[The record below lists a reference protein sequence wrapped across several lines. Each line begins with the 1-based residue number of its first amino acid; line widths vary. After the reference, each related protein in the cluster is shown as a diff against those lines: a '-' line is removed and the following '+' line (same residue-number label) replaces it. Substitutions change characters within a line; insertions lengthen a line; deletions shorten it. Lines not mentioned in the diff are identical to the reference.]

1 MKMSPE
7 YVIIGFMKVLL
18 YLEAADQLSKS
29 GIGRAIKH
37 QQKALEI
44 AGIDY
49 TTNPED
55 DYDLVHINTYGI
67 KSWKLLKQA
76 QKAGKRVIMHAH
88 STKEDFENSF
98 IGSNLVAPLFKKHL
112 MRFYQAADYL
122 ITPTDYSKQLI
133 QSYGITTPIVAISN
147 GIELSR
153 YQQSDSKEAIF
164 RAHFNL
170 KKGDKVVISA
180 GLFFER
186 KGIDDF
192 VKVAK
197 LMPDVTFIWFGHIN
211 HYLIPSHIR
220 KIVEGEHPENV
231 IFPGYIKGDI
241 YEGAMTGA
249 DAFFFPSREETE
261 GIVVLEALASRQNL
275 VLRDIPVYQGW
286 IDERSAYLAKNVVGF
301 VYALE
306 NVMTGKEDKT
316 EAGYQVAASKD
327 IKLVAEQLVT
337 VYQKVLEL

>member
-1 MKMSPE
+1 
-7 YVIIGFMKVLL
+7 MKVLL
-18 YLEAADQLSKS
+18 YLEAPDQLSKS

-49 TTNPED
+49 TMDPQD
-55 DYDLVHINTYGI
+55 DYDIVHINTYGI
-67 KSWKLLKQA
+67 KSWQLLRRS

-98 IGSNLVAPLFKKHL
+98 IGSNMAAPLFKRHL

-122 ITPTDYSKQLI
+122 ITPTDYSKRLI
-133 QSYGITTPIVAISN
+133 QSYGITTPISAISN
-147 GIELSR
+147 GIDLSR

-170 KKGDKVVISA
+170 KSSDKVVISA

-186 KGIDDF
+186 KGILDF

-197 LMPDVTFIWFGHIN
+197 LMPEVTFIWFGYIN

-220 KIVEGEHPENV
+220 KIVQGDHPQNV

-249 DAFFFPSREETE
+249 NAFFFPSHEETE
-261 GIVVLEALASRQNL
+261 GIVVLEALASRQNVL
-275 VLRDIPVYQGW
+275 LRDIPVYEGW
-286 IDERSAYLAKNVVGF
+286 IDESSAYLARDVLGF
-301 VYALE
+301 VRALE
-306 NVMTGKEDKT
+306 KILSGEMSKT
-316 EAGYQVAASKD
+316 EAGYQVAAQKD
-327 IKLVAEQLVT
+327 IQVVAEALAA
-337 VYQKVLEL
+337 VYQKVMEL

>member
-1 MKMSPE
+1 
-7 YVIIGFMKVLL
+7 MKVLL
-18 YLEAADQLSKS
+18 YLEAPDQLSKS

-49 TTNPED
+49 TMDPQD
-55 DYDLVHINTYGI
+55 DYDIVHINTYGI
-67 KSWKLLKQA
+67 KSWQLLRRS

-98 IGSNLVAPLFKKHL
+98 IGSNMAAPLFKRHL

-122 ITPTDYSKQLI
+122 ITPTDYSKRLI
-133 QSYGITTPIVAISN
+133 QSYGITTPISAISN
-147 GIELSR
+147 GIDLSR

-170 KKGDKVVISA
+170 KSSDKVIISA

-186 KGIDDF
+186 KGILDF

-197 LMPDVTFIWFGHIN
+197 LMPEVTFIWFGYIN

-220 KIVEGEHPENV
+220 KIVQGDHPQNV

-249 DAFFFPSREETE
+249 NAFFFPSHEETE
-261 GIVVLEALASRQNL
+261 GIVVLEALASRQNVL
-275 VLRDIPVYQGW
+275 LRDIPVYEGW
-286 IDERSAYLAKNVVGF
+286 IDESSAYLARDVLGF
-301 VYALE
+301 VRSLE
-306 NVMTGKEDKT
+306 KILSGEISKT
-316 EAGYQVAASKD
+316 EAGYQVAVQKD
-327 IKLVAEQLVT
+327 IQVVAEALAA
-337 VYQKVLEL
+337 VYQKVTEL

>member
-1 MKMSPE
+1 
-7 YVIIGFMKVLL
+7 MKVLL
-18 YLEAADQLSKS
+18 YLEAPDQLSRS

-49 TTNPED
+49 TMDPQD

-67 KSWKLLKQA
+67 KSWQLLRRS

-98 IGSNLVAPLFKKHL
+98 IGSNMAASLFKRHL
-112 MRFYQAADYL
+112 IRFYQAADYL
-122 ITPTDYSKQLI
+122 ITPTDYSKRLI
-133 QSYGITTPIVAISN
+133 QSYGITTPISAISN
-147 GIELSR
+147 GIDLSR

-170 KKGDKVVISA
+170 KSSDKVVISA

-186 KGIDDF
+186 KGILDF

-197 LMPDVTFIWFGHIN
+197 LMPEVTFIWFGYIN

-220 KIVEGEHPENV
+220 KIVQGDHPQNV

-249 DAFFFPSREETE
+249 NAFFFPSHEETE
-261 GIVVLEALASRQNL
+261 GIVVLEALASRQNVL
-275 VLRDIPVYQGW
+275 LRDIPVYEGW
-286 IDERSAYLAKNVVGF
+286 IDESSAYLARDVLGF
-301 VYALE
+301 VRALE
-306 NVMTGKEDKT
+306 KILSGEMSKT
-316 EAGYQVAASKD
+316 EAGYQVAAQKD
-327 IKLVAEQLVT
+327 IQVVAEALAA
-337 VYQKVLEL
+337 VYQKVMEL

>member
-1 MKMSPE
+1 MKMSLE

-18 YLEAADQLSKS
+18 YLEAADHLSKS

-37 QQKALEI
+37 QEKALTL

-49 TTNPED
+49 TTDPRD
-55 DYDLVHINTYGI
+55 DYDLVHLNTYGI
-67 KSWKLLKQA
+67 KSWHLLRKS

-88 STKEDFENSF
+88 STKEDFERSF
-98 IGSNLVAPLFKKHL
+98 RGSNLMAPLFKKHL

-122 ITPTDYSKQLI
+122 ITPTAYSKKLI
-133 QSYGITTPIVAISN
+133 QSYGITTPIAAISN
-147 GIELSR
+147 GIDLNR
-153 YQQSDSKEAIF
+153 YQKSASKEAIF

-170 KKGDKVVISA
+170 KSSDKVVVSA

-192 VKVAK
+192 VRVAS
-197 LMPDVTFIWFGHIN
+197 LMPEVTFIWFGHIN

-220 KIVEGEHPENV
+220 KIVEGQHPDNV

-249 DAFFFPSREETE
+249 DAFLFPSREETE

-275 VLRDIPVYQGW
+275 VVRDIPVYKGW
-286 IDERSAYLAKNVVGF
+286 LDERSAYLAKGVGDF
-301 VYALE
+301 VEALE
-306 NVMTGKEDKT
+306 EIFAGYQDKV

-327 IKLVAEQLVT
+327 LTVIAKKLAA
-337 VYQKVLEL
+337 VYDKVMEL

>member
-1 MKMSPE
+1 
-7 YVIIGFMKVLL
+7 MKVLL
-18 YLEAADQLSKS
+18 YLEAPDQLSKS

-49 TTNPED
+49 TMDPQD

-67 KSWKLLKQA
+67 KSWQLLRRS

-98 IGSNLVAPLFKKHL
+98 IGSNMAAPLFKRHL

-122 ITPTDYSKQLI
+122 ITPTNYSKRLI
-133 QSYGITTPIVAISN
+133 QSYGITTPISAISN
-147 GIELSR
+147 GIDLSR

-170 KKGDKVVISA
+170 KSSDKVVISA

-186 KGIDDF
+186 KGILDF

-197 LMPDVTFIWFGHIN
+197 LMPEVTFIWFGYIN

-220 KIVEGEHPENV
+220 KIVQGDHPQNV

-249 DAFFFPSREETE
+249 NAFFFPSHEETE
-261 GIVVLEALASRQNL
+261 GIVVLEALASRQNVL
-275 VLRDIPVYQGW
+275 LRDIPVYEGW
-286 IDERSAYLAKNVVGF
+286 IDESSAYLARDVLGF
-301 VYALE
+301 VRALE
-306 NVMTGKEDKT
+306 KILSGEMSKT
-316 EAGYQVAASKD
+316 EAGYQVAAQKD
-327 IKLVAEQLVT
+327 IQVVAEALAA
-337 VYQKVLEL
+337 VYQKVMEL

>member
-1 MKMSPE
+1 
-7 YVIIGFMKVLL
+7 MKVLL
-18 YLEAADQLSKS
+18 YLEAPDQLSKS

-49 TTNPED
+49 TMDPHD
-55 DYDLVHINTYGI
+55 DYDIVHINTYGI
-67 KSWKLLKQA
+67 KSWQLLRRS

-98 IGSNLVAPLFKKHL
+98 IGSNMAAPLFKRHL

-122 ITPTDYSKQLI
+122 ITPTDYSKRLI
-133 QSYGITTPIVAISN
+133 QSYGITTPISAISN
-147 GIELSR
+147 GIDLSR

-170 KKGDKVVISA
+170 KSSDKVVISA

-186 KGIDDF
+186 KGILDF

-197 LMPDVTFIWFGHIN
+197 LMPEVTFIWFGYIN

-220 KIVEGEHPENV
+220 KIVQGDHPQNV

-249 DAFFFPSREETE
+249 NAFFFPSHEETE
-261 GIVVLEALASRQNL
+261 GIVVLEALASRQNVL
-275 VLRDIPVYQGW
+275 LRDIPVYEGW
-286 IDERSAYLAKNVVGF
+286 IDESSAYLARDVLGF
-301 VYALE
+301 VRALE
-306 NVMTGKEDKT
+306 KILSGEMSKT
-316 EAGYQVAASKD
+316 EAGYQVAAQKD
-327 IKLVAEQLVT
+327 IQVVAEALAA
-337 VYQKVLEL
+337 VYQKVMEL

>member
-1 MKMSPE
+1 
-7 YVIIGFMKVLL
+7 MKVLL
-18 YLEAADQLSKS
+18 YLEAPDQLSKS

-49 TTNPED
+49 TMDPQD
-55 DYDLVHINTYGI
+55 DYDIVHINTYGI
-67 KSWKLLKQA
+67 KSWQLLRRS

-98 IGSNLVAPLFKKHL
+98 IGSNMAAPLFKRHL

-122 ITPTDYSKQLI
+122 ITPTDYSKRLI
-133 QSYGITTPIVAISN
+133 QSYGITTPISAISN
-147 GIELSR
+147 GIDLSR

-170 KKGDKVVISA
+170 KSSDKVVISA

-186 KGIDDF
+186 KGILDF

-197 LMPDVTFIWFGHIN
+197 LMPKVTFIWFGYIN

-220 KIVEGEHPENV
+220 KIVQGDHPQNV

-249 DAFFFPSREETE
+249 NAFFFPSHEETE
-261 GIVVLEALASRQNL
+261 GIVVLEALASRQNVL
-275 VLRDIPVYQGW
+275 LRDIPVYEGW
-286 IDERSAYLAKNVVGF
+286 IDESSAYLARDVLGF
-301 VYALE
+301 VRALE
-306 NVMTGKEDKT
+306 KILSGEMSKT
-316 EAGYQVAASKD
+316 EAGYQVAAQKD
-327 IKLVAEQLVT
+327 IQVVAEALAA
-337 VYQKVLEL
+337 VYQKVMEL

>member
-1 MKMSPE
+1 MSSD

-18 YLEAADQLSKS
+18 YLEAPEQLSKS

-37 QQKALEI
+37 QKKALEL

-49 TTNPED
+49 TTDPND
-55 DYDLVHINTYGI
+55 DYDLVHINTYGL
-67 KSWKLLKQA
+67 KSWNLLRKS

-98 IGSNLVAPLFKKHL
+98 IGSNMAAPLFKKHL

-122 ITPTDYSKQLI
+122 ITPTDYSKKLI
-133 QSYGITTPIVAISN
+133 QSYGITTPISAISN
-147 GIELSR
+147 GIDLSR
-153 YQQSDSKEAIF
+153 YQQSYSKEAIF

-170 KKGDKVVISA
+170 KKSDKVVISA

-197 LMPDVTFIWFGHIN
+197 LMPHVTFIWFGHIN

-220 KIVEGEHPENV
+220 NIVEGDHPDNV

-275 VLRDIPVYQGW
+275 VLRDIPVYEGW
-286 IDERSAYLAKNVVGF
+286 IDENSAYLAKTVVGF

-306 NVMTGKEDKT
+306 KVLAGKEDKI
-316 EAGYQVAASKD
+316 EAGYQVAARKD
-327 IKLVAEQLVT
+327 IKLVAEQLAA

>member
-1 MKMSPE
+1 
-7 YVIIGFMKVLL
+7 MKVLL
-18 YLEAADQLSKS
+18 YLEAPDQLSKS

-49 TTNPED
+49 TMNPQD

-67 KSWKLLKQA
+67 KSWQLLRRS

-98 IGSNLVAPLFKKHL
+98 IGSNMAAPFFKRYL

-122 ITPTDYSKQLI
+122 ITPTDYSKRLI
-133 QSYGITTPIVAISN
+133 QSYGITTPISAISN
-147 GIELSR
+147 GIDLSR

-164 RAHFNL
+164 RAHFKL
-170 KKGDKVVISA
+170 KPSDKVVISA

-186 KGIDDF
+186 KGILDF

-197 LMPDVTFIWFGHIN
+197 LMPEVTFIWFGYIN

-220 KIVEGEHPENV
+220 KIVQGDHPQNV

-249 DAFFFPSREETE
+249 NAFFFPSHEETE
-261 GIVVLEALASRQNL
+261 GIVVLEAFASRQNVL
-275 VLRDIPVYQGW
+275 LRDIPVYEGW
-286 IDERSAYLAKNVVGF
+286 IDESSAYLARDVLGF
-301 VYALE
+301 VRALE
-306 NVMTGKEDKT
+306 KILSGETSKT
-316 EAGYQVAASKD
+316 EAGYQVAAQKD
-327 IKLVAEQLVT
+327 IQVVAEALAA
-337 VYQKVLEL
+337 VYQKVMEL

>member
-1 MKMSPE
+1 
-7 YVIIGFMKVLL
+7 MKVLL
-18 YLEAADQLSKS
+18 YLEAPDQLSKS

-49 TTNPED
+49 TMDPQD
-55 DYDLVHINTYGI
+55 DYDIVHINTYGI
-67 KSWKLLKQA
+67 KSWQLLRRS

-98 IGSNLVAPLFKKHL
+98 IGSNMAAPLFKRHL

-122 ITPTDYSKQLI
+122 ITPTDYSKRLI
-133 QSYGITTPIVAISN
+133 QSYGITTPISAISN
-147 GIELSR
+147 GIDLSR

-170 KKGDKVVISA
+170 KSSDKVVISA

-186 KGIDDF
+186 KGILDF

-197 LMPDVTFIWFGHIN
+197 LMPEVTFIWFGYIN

-220 KIVEGEHPENV
+220 KIVQGDHPQNV

-249 DAFFFPSREETE
+249 NAFFFPSHEETE
-261 GIVVLEALASRQNL
+261 GIVVLEALASRQNVL
-275 VLRDIPVYQGW
+275 LRDIPVYEGW
-286 IDERSAYLAKNVVGF
+286 IDESSAYLARDVLGF
-301 VYALE
+301 VRALE
-306 NVMTGKEDKT
+306 KILSGQMSKT
-316 EAGYQVAASKD
+316 EAGYQVAAQKD
-327 IKLVAEQLVT
+327 IQVVAEALAA
-337 VYQKVLEL
+337 VYQKVMEL

>member
-1 MKMSPE
+1 
-7 YVIIGFMKVLL
+7 MKVLL
-18 YLEAADQLSKS
+18 YLEAPDQLSKS

-49 TTNPED
+49 TMDPQD
-55 DYDLVHINTYGI
+55 DYDIVHINTYGI
-67 KSWKLLKQA
+67 KSWQLLRRS

-98 IGSNLVAPLFKKHL
+98 IGSNMAAPLFKRHL

-122 ITPTDYSKQLI
+122 ITPTDYSKRLI
-133 QSYGITTPIVAISN
+133 QSYGITTPISAISN
-147 GIELSR
+147 GIDLSR

-170 KKGDKVVISA
+170 KPSDKVVISA

-186 KGIDDF
+186 KGILDF

-197 LMPDVTFIWFGHIN
+197 LMPEVTFIWFGYIN

-220 KIVEGEHPENV
+220 KIVQGDHPQNV

-249 DAFFFPSREETE
+249 NAFFFPSHEETE
-261 GIVVLEALASRQNL
+261 GIVVLEALASRQNVL
-275 VLRDIPVYQGW
+275 LRDIPVYEGW
-286 IDERSAYLAKNVVGF
+286 IDESSAYLARDVLGF
-301 VYALE
+301 VRALE
-306 NVMTGKEDKT
+306 KILSGEMSKT
-316 EAGYQVAASKD
+316 EAGYQVAAQKD
-327 IKLVAEQLVT
+327 IQVVAEALAA
-337 VYQKVLEL
+337 VYQKVMEL

>member
-1 MKMSPE
+1 
-7 YVIIGFMKVLL
+7 MKVLL
-18 YLEAADQLSKS
+18 YLEAPDQLSKS

-49 TTNPED
+49 TMDPQD
-55 DYDLVHINTYGI
+55 DYDIVHINTYGI
-67 KSWKLLKQA
+67 KSWQLLRRS
-76 QKAGKRVIMHAH
+76 QKSGKRVIMHAH

-98 IGSNLVAPLFKKHL
+98 IGSNMAAPLFKRHL

-122 ITPTDYSKQLI
+122 ITPTDYSKRLI
-133 QSYGITTPIVAISN
+133 QSYGITTPISAISN
-147 GIELSR
+147 GIDLSR

-170 KKGDKVVISA
+170 KSSDKVVISA

-186 KGIDDF
+186 KGILDF

-197 LMPDVTFIWFGHIN
+197 LMPEVTFIWFGYIN

-220 KIVEGEHPENV
+220 KIVQGDHPQNV

-249 DAFFFPSREETE
+249 NAFFFPSHEETE
-261 GIVVLEALASRQNL
+261 GIVVLEALASRQNVL
-275 VLRDIPVYQGW
+275 LRDIPVYEGW
-286 IDERSAYLAKNVVGF
+286 IDESSAYLARDVPGF
-301 VYALE
+301 VRALE
-306 NVMTGKEDKT
+306 KILSGEMSKT
-316 EAGYQVAASKD
+316 EAGYQVAAQKD
-327 IKLVAEQLVT
+327 IQVVAEALAA
-337 VYQKVLEL
+337 VYQKVMEL

>member
-1 MKMSPE
+1 
-7 YVIIGFMKVLL
+7 MKVLL
-18 YLEAADQLSKS
+18 YLEAPDQLSKS

-49 TTNPED
+49 TMDPQD
-55 DYDLVHINTYGI
+55 DYDIVHINTYGI
-67 KSWKLLKQA
+67 KSWQLLRRS

-98 IGSNLVAPLFKKHL
+98 IGSNMAAPLFKRHL

-122 ITPTDYSKQLI
+122 ITPTDYSKRLI
-133 QSYGITTPIVAISN
+133 QSYGITTPISAISN
-147 GIELSR
+147 GIDLSR

-170 KKGDKVVISA
+170 KSSDKVVISA

-186 KGIDDF
+186 KGILDF

-197 LMPDVTFIWFGHIN
+197 LMPEVTFIWFGYIN

-220 KIVEGEHPENV
+220 KIVQGDHPQNV
-231 IFPGYIKGDI
+231 MFPGYIKGDI

-249 DAFFFPSREETE
+249 NAFFFPSHEETE
-261 GIVVLEALASRQNL
+261 GIVVLEALASRQNVL
-275 VLRDIPVYQGW
+275 LRDIPVYEGW
-286 IDERSAYLAKNVVGF
+286 IDESSAYLARDVLGF
-301 VYALE
+301 VRALE
-306 NVMTGKEDKT
+306 KILSGEMSKT
-316 EAGYQVAASKD
+316 EAGYQVAAQKD
-327 IKLVAEQLVT
+327 IQVVAEALAA
-337 VYQKVLEL
+337 VYQKVMEL

>member
-1 MKMSPE
+1 
-7 YVIIGFMKVLL
+7 MKVLL
-18 YLEAADQLSKS
+18 YLEAPDQLSKS

-49 TTNPED
+49 TMDPQD
-55 DYDLVHINTYGI
+55 DYDIVHINTYGI
-67 KSWKLLKQA
+67 KSWQLLRRS

-98 IGSNLVAPLFKKHL
+98 IGSNMAAPLFKRHL

-122 ITPTDYSKQLI
+122 ITPTDYSKRLI
-133 QSYGITTPIVAISN
+133 QSYGITTPISAISN
-147 GIELSR
+147 GIDLSR

-170 KKGDKVVISA
+170 KPSDKVVISA

-186 KGIDDF
+186 KGILDF

-197 LMPDVTFIWFGHIN
+197 LMPEVTFIWFGYIN

-220 KIVEGEHPENV
+220 KIVQGDHPQNV

-249 DAFFFPSREETE
+249 NAFFFPSYEETE
-261 GIVVLEALASRQNL
+261 GIVVLEALASRQNVL
-275 VLRDIPVYQGW
+275 LRDIPVYEGW
-286 IDERSAYLAKNVVGF
+286 IDESSAYLARDVPGF
-301 VYALE
+301 VRALE
-306 NVMTGKEDKT
+306 KILSGEMSKT
-316 EAGYQVAASKD
+316 EAGYQVAAQKD
-327 IKLVAEQLVT
+327 IQVVAEALAA
-337 VYQKVLEL
+337 VYQKVMEL

>member
-1 MKMSPE
+1 
-7 YVIIGFMKVLL
+7 MKVLL
-18 YLEAADQLSKS
+18 YLEAPDQLSKS

-49 TTNPED
+49 TMDPQD

-67 KSWKLLKQA
+67 KSWQLLRRS

-98 IGSNLVAPLFKKHL
+98 IGSNMAAPLFKRHL
-112 MRFYQAADYL
+112 IRFYQAADYL
-122 ITPTDYSKQLI
+122 ITPTDYSKRLI
-133 QSYGITTPIVAISN
+133 QSYGITTPISAISN
-147 GIELSR
+147 GIDLSR

-170 KKGDKVVISA
+170 KSSDKVVISA

-186 KGIDDF
+186 KGILDF

-197 LMPDVTFIWFGHIN
+197 LMPEVTFIWFGYIN

-220 KIVEGEHPENV
+220 KIVQDDHPQNV

-249 DAFFFPSREETE
+249 NAFFFPSHEETE
-261 GIVVLEALASRQNL
+261 GIVVLEALASRQNVL
-275 VLRDIPVYQGW
+275 LRDIPVYEGW
-286 IDERSAYLAKNVVGF
+286 IDESSAYLAKNILGF
-301 VYALE
+301 VRSLE
-306 NVMTGKEDKT
+306 KILSGEMSKT
-316 EAGYQVAASKD
+316 EAGYQVAAQKD
-327 IKLVAEQLVT
+327 IQVVAEALAA
-337 VYQKVLEL
+337 VYQKVMEL

>member
-1 MKMSPE
+1 
-7 YVIIGFMKVLL
+7 MKVLL
-18 YLEAADQLSKS
+18 YLEAPDQLSKS

-49 TTNPED
+49 TMDPQD

-67 KSWKLLKQA
+67 KSWQLLRRS
-76 QKAGKRVIMHAH
+76 QKSGKRVIMHAH

-98 IGSNLVAPLFKKHL
+98 IGSNMAAPLFKRHL

-122 ITPTDYSKQLI
+122 ITPTNYSKRLI
-133 QSYGITTPIVAISN
+133 QSYGITTPISAISN
-147 GIELSR
+147 GIDLSR

-170 KKGDKVVISA
+170 KSSDKVVISA

-186 KGIDDF
+186 KGILDF

-197 LMPDVTFIWFGHIN
+197 LMPEVTFIWFGYIN

-220 KIVEGEHPENV
+220 KIVQGDHPQNV

-249 DAFFFPSREETE
+249 NAFFFPSHEETE
-261 GIVVLEALASRQNL
+261 GIVVLEALASRQNVL
-275 VLRDIPVYQGW
+275 LRDIPVYEGW
-286 IDERSAYLAKNVVGF
+286 IDESSAYLARDVLGF
-301 VYALE
+301 VRALE
-306 NVMTGKEDKT
+306 KILSGEMSKT
-316 EAGYQVAASKD
+316 EAGYQVAAQKD
-327 IKLVAEQLVT
+327 IQVVAEALAA
-337 VYQKVLEL
+337 VYQKVMEL

>member
-1 MKMSPE
+1 
-7 YVIIGFMKVLL
+7 MKVLL
-18 YLEAADQLSKS
+18 YLEAPDQLSKS

-49 TTNPED
+49 TMDPQD
-55 DYDLVHINTYGI
+55 DYDIVHINTYGI
-67 KSWKLLKQA
+67 KSWQLLRRS

-98 IGSNLVAPLFKKHL
+98 IGSNMAAPLFKRHL

-122 ITPTDYSKQLI
+122 ITPTDYSKRLI
-133 QSYGITTPIVAISN
+133 QSYGITTPISAISN
-147 GIELSR
+147 GIDLSR

-170 KKGDKVVISA
+170 KSSDKVVISA

-186 KGIDDF
+186 KGILDF

-197 LMPDVTFIWFGHIN
+197 LMPEVTFIWFGYIN

-220 KIVEGEHPENV
+220 KIVQGDHPQNV

-249 DAFFFPSREETE
+249 NAFFFPSHEETE
-261 GIVVLEALASRQNL
+261 GIVVLEALASRQNVL
-275 VLRDIPVYQGW
+275 LRDIPVYEGW
-286 IDERSAYLAKNVVGF
+286 IDESSAYLARDVPGF
-301 VYALE
+301 VRALE
-306 NVMTGKEDKT
+306 KILSGEMSKT
-316 EAGYQVAASKD
+316 EAGYQVAAQKD
-327 IKLVAEQLVT
+327 IQVVAEALAA
-337 VYQKVLEL
+337 VYQKVMEL

>member
-1 MKMSPE
+1 
-7 YVIIGFMKVLL
+7 MKVLL
-18 YLEAADQLSKS
+18 YLEAPDQLSKS

-49 TTNPED
+49 TMDPQD
-55 DYDLVHINTYGI
+55 DYDIVHINTYGI
-67 KSWKLLKQA
+67 KSWQLLRRS

-98 IGSNLVAPLFKKHL
+98 IGSNMAAPLFKRHL

-122 ITPTDYSKQLI
+122 ITPTDYSKRLI
-133 QSYGITTPIVAISN
+133 QSYGITTPISAISN
-147 GIELSR
+147 GIDLSR

-170 KKGDKVVISA
+170 KPSDKVVISA

-186 KGIDDF
+186 KGILDF

-197 LMPDVTFIWFGHIN
+197 LMPEVTFIWFGYIN

-220 KIVEGEHPENV
+220 KIVQGDHPQNV

-249 DAFFFPSREETE
+249 NAFFFPSHEETE
-261 GIVVLEALASRQNL
+261 GIVVLEALASRQNVL
-275 VLRDIPVYQGW
+275 LRDIPVYEGW
-286 IDERSAYLAKNVVGF
+286 IDESSAYLARDVPGF
-301 VYALE
+301 VRALE
-306 NVMTGKEDKT
+306 KILSGEMSKT
-316 EAGYQVAASKD
+316 EAGYQVAAQKD
-327 IKLVAEQLVT
+327 IQVVAEALAA
-337 VYQKVLEL
+337 VYQKVMEL

>member
-1 MKMSPE
+1 
-7 YVIIGFMKVLL
+7 MKVLL
-18 YLEAADQLSKS
+18 YLEAADQLNKS

-37 QQKALEI
+37 QQKALEL

-122 ITPTDYSKQLI
+122 ITPTDYSKRLI

-147 GIELSR
+147 GIDLSR

-220 KIVEGEHPENV
+220 KIVEGGHPENV

-301 VYALE
+301 TYALE
-306 NVMTGKEDKT
+306 KVMTGKEDKT

-327 IKLVAEQLVT
+327 IKLVAEQLAT

>member
-1 MKMSPE
+1 
-7 YVIIGFMKVLL
+7 MKVLL
-18 YLEAADQLSKS
+18 YLEAPDQLSKS

-49 TTNPED
+49 TMDPQD

-67 KSWKLLKQA
+67 KSWQLLRRS

-98 IGSNLVAPLFKKHL
+98 IGSNMAAPLFKRHL

-122 ITPTDYSKQLI
+122 ITPTDYSKRLI
-133 QSYGITTPIVAISN
+133 QSYGITTPISAISN
-147 GIELSR
+147 GIDLSR

-170 KKGDKVVISA
+170 KPSDKVVISA

-186 KGIDDF
+186 KGILDF

-197 LMPDVTFIWFGHIN
+197 LMPEVTFIWFGYIN

-220 KIVEGEHPENV
+220 KIVQGDHPQNV

-249 DAFFFPSREETE
+249 NAFFFPSHEETE
-261 GIVVLEALASRQNL
+261 GIVVLEALASRQNVL
-275 VLRDIPVYQGW
+275 LRDIPVYEGW
-286 IDERSAYLAKNVVGF
+286 IDESSAYLARDVPGF
-301 VYALE
+301 VRALE
-306 NVMTGKEDKT
+306 KILSGEMSKT
-316 EAGYQVAASKD
+316 EAGYQVAAQKD
-327 IKLVAEQLVT
+327 IQVVAEALAA
-337 VYQKVLEL
+337 VYQKVMEL

>member
-1 MKMSPE
+1 
-7 YVIIGFMKVLL
+7 MKVLL
-18 YLEAADQLSKS
+18 YLEAPDQLSKS

-49 TTNPED
+49 TMDPQD
-55 DYDLVHINTYGI
+55 DYALVHINTYGI
-67 KSWKLLKQA
+67 KSWQLLRRS

-98 IGSNLVAPLFKKHL
+98 IGSNMAAPLFKRHL

-122 ITPTDYSKQLI
+122 ITPTDYSKRLI
-133 QSYGITTPIVAISN
+133 QSYGITTPISAISN
-147 GIELSR
+147 GIDLSR

-170 KKGDKVVISA
+170 KPSDKVVISA

-186 KGIDDF
+186 KGILDF

-197 LMPDVTFIWFGHIN
+197 LMPEVTFIWFGYIN

-220 KIVEGEHPENV
+220 KIVQGDHPQNV

-249 DAFFFPSREETE
+249 NAFFFPSHEETE
-261 GIVVLEALASRQNL
+261 GIVVLEAFASRQNVL
-275 VLRDIPVYQGW
+275 LRDIPVYEGW
-286 IDERSAYLAKNVVGF
+286 IDESSAYLARDVLGF
-301 VYALE
+301 VRALE
-306 NVMTGKEDKT
+306 KILSGEMSKT
-316 EAGYQVAASKD
+316 EAGYQVAAQKD
-327 IKLVAEQLVT
+327 IQVVAEALAA
-337 VYQKVLEL
+337 VYQKVMEL

>member
-1 MKMSPE
+1 
-7 YVIIGFMKVLL
+7 MKVLL
-18 YLEAADQLSKS
+18 YLEAPDQLSKS

-49 TTNPED
+49 TMDPQD
-55 DYDLVHINTYGI
+55 DYDIVHINTYGI
-67 KSWKLLKQA
+67 KSWQLLRRS

-98 IGSNLVAPLFKKHL
+98 IGSNMAASLFKRHL

-122 ITPTDYSKQLI
+122 ITPTDYSKRLI
-133 QSYGITTPIVAISN
+133 QSYGITTPISAISN
-147 GIELSR
+147 GIDLSR

-170 KKGDKVVISA
+170 KPSDKVVISA

-186 KGIDDF
+186 KGILDF

-197 LMPDVTFIWFGHIN
+197 LMPEVTFIWFGYIN

-220 KIVEGEHPENV
+220 KIVQGDHPQNV

-249 DAFFFPSREETE
+249 NAFFFPSHEETE
-261 GIVVLEALASRQNL
+261 GIVVLEALASRQNVL
-275 VLRDIPVYQGW
+275 LRDIPVYEGW
-286 IDERSAYLAKNVVGF
+286 IDESSAYLARDVLGF
-301 VYALE
+301 VRALE
-306 NVMTGKEDKT
+306 KILSGEMSKT
-316 EAGYQVAASKD
+316 EAGYQVAAQKD
-327 IKLVAEQLVT
+327 IQVVAEALAA
-337 VYQKVLEL
+337 VYQKVMEL

>member
-1 MKMSPE
+1 
-7 YVIIGFMKVLL
+7 MKVLL
-18 YLEAADQLSKS
+18 YLEAPDQLSKS

-49 TTNPED
+49 TMDPQD
-55 DYDLVHINTYGI
+55 DYDLVHINTCGI
-67 KSWKLLKQA
+67 KSWQLLRRS

-98 IGSNLVAPLFKKHL
+98 IGSNMVAPLFKRHL

-122 ITPTDYSKQLI
+122 ITPTDYSKRLI
-133 QSYGITTPIVAISN
+133 QSYGITTPITAISN
-147 GIELSR
+147 GIDLSC

-170 KKGDKVVISA
+170 KSSDKVVISA

-186 KGIDDF
+186 KGISDF

-197 LMPDVTFIWFGHIN
+197 LMPEVTFIWFGYIN

-220 KIVEGEHPENV
+220 KIVQGDHPQNV

-249 DAFFFPSREETE
+249 NAFFFPSHEETE
-261 GIVVLEALASRQNL
+261 GIVVLEALASRQNVL
-275 VLRDIPVYQGW
+275 LRDIPVYEGW
-286 IDERSAYLAKNVVGF
+286 IDESSAYLARDVLGF
-301 VYALE
+301 VRALE
-306 NVMTGKEDKT
+306 KILSGEMSKT
-316 EAGYQVAASKD
+316 EAGYQVAVQKD
-327 IKLVAEQLVT
+327 IQVVAEALAA
-337 VYQKVLEL
+337 VYQKVMEL

>member
-1 MKMSPE
+1 
-7 YVIIGFMKVLL
+7 MKVLL
-18 YLEAADQLSKS
+18 YLEAPDQLSKS

-49 TTNPED
+49 TMDPQD

-67 KSWKLLKQA
+67 KSWQLLRRS

-98 IGSNLVAPLFKKHL
+98 IGSNMAAPFFKRYL

-122 ITPTDYSKQLI
+122 ITPTDYSKRLI
-133 QSYGITTPIVAISN
+133 QSYGITTPISAISN
-147 GIELSR
+147 GIDLSR

-164 RAHFNL
+164 RAHFKL
-170 KKGDKVVISA
+170 KPSDKVVISA

-186 KGIDDF
+186 KGILDF

-197 LMPDVTFIWFGHIN
+197 LMPEVTFIWFGYIN

-220 KIVEGEHPENV
+220 KIVQGDHPQNV

-249 DAFFFPSREETE
+249 NAFFFPSHEETE
-261 GIVVLEALASRQNL
+261 GIVVLEALASRQNVL
-275 VLRDIPVYQGW
+275 LRDIPVYEGW
-286 IDERSAYLAKNVVGF
+286 IDESSAYLARDVLGF
-301 VYALE
+301 VRALE
-306 NVMTGKEDKT
+306 KILSGEMSKT
-316 EAGYQVAASKD
+316 EAGYQVAAQKD
-327 IKLVAEQLVT
+327 IQVVAEALAA
-337 VYQKVLEL
+337 VYQKVMEL

>member
-1 MKMSPE
+1 
-7 YVIIGFMKVLL
+7 MKVLL
-18 YLEAADQLSKS
+18 YLEAPDQLSKS

-49 TTNPED
+49 TMDPQD

-67 KSWKLLKQA
+67 KSWQLLRRS

-98 IGSNLVAPLFKKHL
+98 IGSNMAAPLFKRHL

-122 ITPTDYSKQLI
+122 ITPTDYSKRLI
-133 QSYGITTPIVAISN
+133 QSYGITTPISAISN
-147 GIELSR
+147 GIDLSR

-170 KKGDKVVISA
+170 KSSDKVVISA

-186 KGIDDF
+186 KGILDF

-197 LMPDVTFIWFGHIN
+197 LMPEVTFIWFGYIN

-220 KIVEGEHPENV
+220 KIVQGDHPQNV

-249 DAFFFPSREETE
+249 NAFFFPSHEETE
-261 GIVVLEALASRQNL
+261 GIVVLEALASRQNVL
-275 VLRDIPVYQGW
+275 LRDIPVYEGW
-286 IDERSAYLAKNVVGF
+286 IDESSAYLARDVLDF
-301 VYALE
+301 VRALE
-306 NVMTGKEDKT
+306 KILSGEMSKT
-316 EAGYQVAASKD
+316 EAGYQVAAQKD
-327 IKLVAEQLVT
+327 IQVVAEALAA
-337 VYQKVLEL
+337 VYQKVMEL

>member
-1 MKMSPE
+1 
-7 YVIIGFMKVLL
+7 MKVLL
-18 YLEAADQLSKS
+18 YLEAPDQLSKS

-49 TTNPED
+49 TMDPQD

-67 KSWKLLKQA
+67 KSWQLLRRS

-98 IGSNLVAPLFKKHL
+98 IGSNMAASLFKRHL

-122 ITPTDYSKQLI
+122 ITPTDYSKRLI
-133 QSYGITTPIVAISN
+133 QSYGITTPISAISN
-147 GIELSR
+147 GIDLSR

-170 KKGDKVVISA
+170 KSSDKVAISA

-186 KGIDDF
+186 KGILDF

-197 LMPDVTFIWFGHIN
+197 LMPEVTFIWFGYIN

-220 KIVEGEHPENV
+220 KIVQGDHPQNV

-249 DAFFFPSREETE
+249 NAFFFPSHEETE
-261 GIVVLEALASRQNL
+261 GIVVLEALASRQNVL
-275 VLRDIPVYQGW
+275 LRDIPVYEGW
-286 IDERSAYLAKNVVGF
+286 IDESSAYLARDVLGF
-301 VYALE
+301 VRALE
-306 NVMTGKEDKT
+306 KILSGEMSKT
-316 EAGYQVAASKD
+316 EAGYQVAAQKD
-327 IKLVAEQLVT
+327 IQVVAEALAA
-337 VYQKVLEL
+337 VYQKVMEL